1 MFLRLTFALYALK
14 MGTNQTGVFVLRVM
28 NNVVER
34 QLLEQLQVWPG
45 VAELEVMP
53 I

>member
-1 MFLRLTFALYALK
+1 MGLTFALYALK
-14 MGTNQTGVFVLRVM
+14 VGANQTGIFILRVM
-28 NNVVER
+28 NNVVKR

-45 VAELEVMP
+45 VTELEVMP